1 MPDGEITMSVGY
13 EQLRWEEGK
22 VIVFDDTYIHQAQV
36 HLVSRCVPVLMA
48 TDPSKDIAR
57 LYTMAWNPDMS
68 CALAGSLQHSHLR
81 NLWMC
86 HPCDSQ
92 GVVPEY
98 CGPPGAMLRLGL
110 QPCQS
115 ERQ

>member
-48 TDPSKDIAR
+48 TDPSKR
-57 LYTMAWNPDMS
+57 YRQVVHNGLEPRYVM
-68 CALAGSLQHSHLR
+68 CLGRKLAAQPSKEPVDVPSLR
-81 NLWMC
+81 FA
-86 HPCDSQ
+86 
-92 GVVPEY
+92 GRR
-98 CGPPGAMLRLGL
+98 A
-110 QPCQS
+110 
-115 ERQ
+115 